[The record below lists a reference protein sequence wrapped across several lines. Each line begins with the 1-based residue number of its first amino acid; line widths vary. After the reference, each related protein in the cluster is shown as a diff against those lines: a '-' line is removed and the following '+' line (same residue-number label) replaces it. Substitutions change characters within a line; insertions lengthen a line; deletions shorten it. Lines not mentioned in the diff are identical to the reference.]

1 MPPKILLTSCSGLIL
16 LVSINLSYTGCAVY
30 PVKQTCLE
38 DKLEWS
44 LSKNH
49 VEKMSNW
56 YQQWSKAGAGVNYR
70 VENPDEYIKDFN
82 WVANWFERYFL
93 YKFKETL
100 LGVSFLI
107 IFIYILYYL
116 NNIRSKIETIK
127 IDKLSK
133 KSIKI
138 ISLITTILF
147 IWFFKH
153 PTLRYGGY
161 YLLVTLIFI
170 PVALLLARKRLFL
183 KKNYLIT
190 ILLIILS
197 YSLFNIKNLNRIK
210 DELRI
215 VKNNN
220 FPFFYSPNQS
230 YEKRN
235 IGKGVD
241 VFIPKDFSGCWAIK
255 TPCALSEK
263 HISGRKLGK
272 YKVIYNKNKLK
283 N

>member
-1 MPPKILLTSCSGLIL
+1 
-16 LVSINLSYTGCAVY
+16 
-30 PVKQTCLE
+30 
-38 DKLEWS
+38 
-44 LSKNH
+44 
-49 VEKMSNW
+49 MS
-56 YQQWSKAGAGVNYR
+56 
-70 VENPDEYIKDFN
+70 F
-82 WVANWFERYFL
+82 F
-93 YKFKETL
+93 
-100 LGVSFLI
+100 I

-147 IWFFKH
+147 IEWFLNH
-153 PTLRYGGY
+153 PALRYGGY

-183 KKNYLIT
+183 KINYLIT